1 MAAIIAIKDD
11 EEIVNPIVIVEHTIS
26 GKVWKSP
33 QASSNSNSGD
43 KPVWNH
49 TLNIE
54 IPEYDSRKTEVKISC
69 VN

>member
-1 MAAIIAIKDD
+1 MGVITTTNDG
-11 EEIVNPIVIVEHTIS
+11 EEIVNPIVIVEHSNT
-26 GKVWKSP
+26 GQVWKSP
-33 QASSNSNSGD
+33 QAGSNSNAGD

>member
-1 MAAIIAIKDD
+1 MAIITTTNEDD
-11 EEIVNPIVIVEHTIS
+11 EIVNPIVIVEHCIS
-26 GKVWKSP
+26 GQAWKTP
-33 QASSNSNSGD
+33 QAGNNSNAGD

-69 VN
+69 FN

>member
-1 MAAIIAIKDD
+1 MAIITTTNEDD
-11 EEIVNPIVIVEHTIS
+11 EIVNPIVIVENCIS
-26 GKVWKSP
+26 GQAWKTP
-33 QASSNSNSGD
+33 QAGSNSNAGD

-69 VN
+69 FN